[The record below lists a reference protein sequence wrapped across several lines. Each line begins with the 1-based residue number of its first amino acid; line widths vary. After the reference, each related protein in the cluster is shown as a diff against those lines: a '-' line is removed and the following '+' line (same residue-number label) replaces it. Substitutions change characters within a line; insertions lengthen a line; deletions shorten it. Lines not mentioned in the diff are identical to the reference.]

1 MHGWISFSDDIDQW
15 VKNRVPFEFQNLA
28 LAWIIEGENYVLDG
42 NDKGGIYG
50 NGQVWYEWAKDE
62 GNKYGRYV
70 PFFIL
75 FHPRYLLSPLLC
87 LRRYDSL
94 NDSDKRP
101 MSFAITNSKNVIV
114 KNWSVIQPQFWAS
127 IVINSTD
134 VLYKDYYVNATQ
146 YNPEGTGAFLSW
158 LQNTDGCDTYRSHNV
173 TFGMYR
179 LAPLLSLARPNS
191 RPLPSSIVIY
201 SSR

>member
-1 MHGWISFSDDIDQW
+1 
-15 VKNRVPFEFQNLA
+15 
-28 LAWIIEGENYVLDG
+28 
-42 NDKGGIYG
+42 
-50 NGQVWYEWAKDE
+50 
-62 GNKYGRYV
+62 
-70 PFFIL
+70 
-75 FHPRYLLSPLLC
+75 
-87 LRRYDSL
+87 
-94 NDSDKRP
+94 

-173 TFGMYR
+173 TFGES
-179 LAPLLSLARPNS
+179 LLPF
-191 RPLPSSIVIY
+191 PLPCPIPPLVLPFPRSPPASSDAPFVHWD
-201 SSR
+201 

>member
-1 MHGWISFSDDIDQW
+1 MFTAGYHFRMILIIGSRTESHSNSKTSLLLGLSKARIMFLMEMIKEESTVMGRSGMSGRRM
-15 VKNRVPFEFQNLA
+15 RVTNMAGMSLPPPPSVNA
-28 LAWIIEGENYVLDG
+28 DG
-42 NDKGGIYG
+42 
-50 NGQVWYEWAKDE
+50 
-62 GNKYGRYV
+62 
-70 PFFIL
+70 
-75 FHPRYLLSPLLC
+75 
-87 LRRYDSL
+87 
-94 NDSDKRP
+94 RP

-173 TFGMYR
+173 TFGMS
-179 LAPLLSLARPNS
+179 LSPKYPTLPRV
-191 RPLPSSIVIY
+191 LPSLDQSV
-201 SSR
+201 

>member
-1 MHGWISFSDDIDQW
+1 
-15 VKNRVPFEFQNLA
+15 
-28 LAWIIEGENYVLDG
+28 
-42 NDKGGIYG
+42 
-50 NGQVWYEWAKDE
+50 
-62 GNKYGRYV
+62 
-70 PFFIL
+70 
-75 FHPRYLLSPLLC
+75 
-87 LRRYDSL
+87 
-94 NDSDKRP
+94 

-173 TFGMYR
+173 TFGEC
-179 LAPLLSLARPNS
+179 LSTFYLR
-191 RPLPSSIVIY
+191 SSLR
-201 SSR
+201 SASEFTPPFFRSG

>member
-1 MHGWISFSDDIDQW
+1 LDVHGWISFSDDIDHW

-70 PFFIL
+70 SSSSF
-75 FHPRYLLSPLLC
+75 LC
-87 LRRYDSL
+87 HADG
-94 NDSDKRP
+94 RP

-173 TFGMYR
+173 TFGTS
-179 LAPLLSLARPNS
+179 LSPQCPLSLR
-191 RPLPSSIVIY
+191 LPPSLDQPG
-201 SSR
+201 

>member
-1 MHGWISFSDDIDQW
+1 LNNAVLDVHGWISFSDDIDHW

-42 NDKGGIYG
+42 NDKGGIFG

-62 GNKYGRYV
+62 GNKYG
-70 PFFIL
+70 
-75 FHPRYLLSPLLC
+75 
-87 LRRYDSL
+87 
-94 NDSDKRP
+94 RP

-173 TFGMYR
+173 TFGECI
-179 LAPLLSLARPNS
+179 LSMVALD
-191 RPLPSSIVIY
+191 IG
-201 SSR
+201 

>member
-1 MHGWISFSDDIDQW
+1 LKIKLNNAILDVHGWISFSDDIDHW

-70 PFFIL
+70 SSSSF
-75 FHPRYLLSPLLC
+75 LC
-87 LRRYDSL
+87 HADG
-94 NDSDKRP
+94 RP

-173 TFGMYR
+173 TFGTS
-179 LAPLLSLARPNS
+179 LSPQCPLSLR
-191 RPLPSSIVIY
+191 LPPSLDQPG
-201 SSR
+201 